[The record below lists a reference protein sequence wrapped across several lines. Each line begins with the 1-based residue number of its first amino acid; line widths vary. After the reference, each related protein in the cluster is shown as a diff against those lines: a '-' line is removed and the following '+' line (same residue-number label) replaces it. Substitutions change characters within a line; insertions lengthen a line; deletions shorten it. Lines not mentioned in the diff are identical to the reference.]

1 MEPTTVSVD
10 ISELELVE
18 NENGP
23 RENHSVLLDVS
34 TRIHIKNIYNTI
46 SVINIPLICKFSL
59 LVITSRSLESFTIIR
74 KKMFIIHNSL
84 STAIFIHVSLS

>member
-1 MEPTTVSVD
+1 MSKLNYSHLLQYNNERYEDTLEPTTVSVD

-34 TRIHIKNIYNTI
+34 TKNLCILQVNTLQ
-46 SVINIPLICKFSL
+46 SQ
-59 LVITSRSLESFTIIR
+59 
-74 KKMFIIHNSL
+74 
-84 STAIFIHVSLS
+84 